1 MKLFSKSFVLMLIL
15 VGSIA
20 SLGANPPPMVNAG
33 WSPSAPR
40 LVYTEITVKGVE
52 KAKPGSLVVLS
63 PDGTED
69 SRHSWDIRFPIK
81 FDEYQEENGKLF
93 IAMPK
98 ESVGVTLFVI
108 PNDNGKQIRKIRYT
122 IEVEGKS
129 EKDDKVNPE
138 PDDKVNTKFN
148 KSDYLVLI
156 EESSER
162 TPEVAK
168 LVNSAF
174 WLTELKSLGFNRPL
188 INDKDSEQGKSFI
201 EAAKLFGLNGKVPFL
216 AIMDKDGSFIDA
228 FEVPKS
234 ADELKGV
241 LGL

>member
-1 MKLFSKSFVLMLIL
+1 MNYDIIDKDRVKSRDLFGDDWVYNQGNIGSCNGCAGAKALERSRVKSGMDH
-15 VGSIA
+15 
-20 SLGANPPPMVNAG
+20 
-33 WSPSAPR
+33 
-40 LVYTEITVKGVE
+40 
-52 KAKPGSLVVLS
+52 VVLS
-63 PDGTED
+63 GEYLYSRIND
-69 SRHSWDIRFPIK
+69 SRDIGSML
-81 FDEYQEENGKLF
+81 DDGYQEENGKLF

-129 EKDDKVNPE
+129 DDKVTPE
-138 PDDKVNTKFN
+138 PDDKVNTRFN

-162 TPEVAK
+162 SAEVAK

-201 EAAKLFGLNGKVPFL
+201 EAAKLFGMDGKVPFL